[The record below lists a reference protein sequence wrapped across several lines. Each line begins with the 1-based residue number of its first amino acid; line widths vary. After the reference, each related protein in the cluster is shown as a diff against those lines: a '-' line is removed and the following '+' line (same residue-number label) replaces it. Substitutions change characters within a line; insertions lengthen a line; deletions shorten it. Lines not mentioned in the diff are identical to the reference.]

1 MAQKRPIPRINDQSI
16 NTTLVRTILNNKS
29 ADELLDIIIF
39 LLPQNSCMEY
49 IEVIAGLRPNMNS
62 QWVEQNRNKLYD
74 IMRKQLEKSGYTNIS
89 CLYIRNNNYDG
100 CIGYDTPSVI
110 ALAYK
115 EYYISD
121 NPEVKEKLLENAE
134 KITSEENLSNI
145 RSGKSLYDC
154 MNDVFK
160 GLSWRDYGSS
170 SNNEH
175 NIPISVPV
183 IIDMKMNI
191 NDIND
196 NL

>member
-1 MAQKRPIPRINDQSI
+1 MAQKRPTIRINDQSI
-16 NTTLVRTILNNKS
+16 NTTLVRTILSNKS
-29 ADELLDIIIF
+29 TDELLDIIIF
-39 LLPQNSCMEY
+39 LLPSNSCMEY

-62 QWVEQNRNKLYD
+62 QWIEQNRSKLYD
-74 IMRKQLEKSGYTNIS
+74 IVRKQLEKSDYTNIS

-100 CIGYDTPSVI
+100 LVAYETPNVVC
-110 ALAYK
+110 LAYK

-134 KITSEENLSNI
+134 KITSEENLSDI

-154 MNDVFK
+154 AHDAFK

-175 NIPISVPV
+175 NIPINVPV